1 LLGSLHAADKFPISR
16 VRLAHFL
23 VPSHSVWANRSTFY
37 YADGTE
43 HPPEL
48 LRDEPE
54 QNYLKPSVRIIGFVL
69 LGIAW
74 SICLGNCIWVAANRR
89 HRVLKASQP
98 LFLYQLA
105 LGSAIVVSAILPLS
119 FDESY
124 GWSVERLA
132 SACTSLP
139 WLIVIGHVLQYMALF
154 TKVSFTIYVHLAEI
168 AEVKFTH
175 DVIPT

>member
-1 LLGSLHAADKFPISR
+1 MNSQHR
-16 VRLAHFL
+16 VRLAHVL
-23 VPSHSVWANRSTFY
+23 VPSRSVWVNASVFY

-54 QNYLKPSVRIIGFVL
+54 QNFLPPSVRIIGFVL

-74 SICLGNCIWVAANRR
+74 SICVGNCIWVAVNRK
-89 HRVLKASQP
+89 HRVLLAAQP

-105 LGSAIVVSAILPLS
+105 LGSAIVVSTIVPLS
-119 FDESY
+119 FDENQ
-124 GWSVERLA
+124 GWSVEKLS

-139 WLIVIGHVLQYMALF
+139 WLVVIGHLLQYMALF
-154 TKVSFTIYVHLAEI
+154 TKVSYTLYVNLTDI
-168 AEVKFTH
+168 AEVMCAH
-175 DVIPT
+175 RYMYRNLPALAH